1 MTDPTTN
8 PADPTAPTAVET
20 PKENTLLLSRVAEAV
35 YWSGRYL
42 ERTEATARLVK
53 IHTELMLDLP
63 RAAGLTWSPLLAVT
77 GSKASFDEHYDEQS
91 EDNIISFLTVD
102 ANGQDSILASLTSAR
117 NNFRVTRNVLPA
129 SAWEQLN
136 QLYLWVAQSRSQA
149 VDRRTRLAWMDRV
162 IRDCQL
168 LRGLLAGTM
177 SHDAAYSFLE
187 VGSLLERADMTSR
200 VLDVQAGVLASGVPT
215 GSVLAADAYGDVTW
229 MAVLRSVSAQQMFR
243 RAVRTGI
250 SGPEALRF
258 LLRDAQFPR
267 SVEHCLIGISRALME
282 LPRYELAMAGC
293 ADVQQLLETADVGAL
308 VSKGLHDYVDQL
320 QIGIGWLHDALTVTY
335 FVPSTAADGV
345 LLASA

>member
-1 MTDPTTN
+1 M
-8 PADPTAPTAVET
+8 
-20 PKENTLLLSRVAEAV
+20 PKETSVLLSRVAEAV

-53 IHTELMLDLP
+53 VHTELFLDLP

-77 GSKASFDEHYDEQS
+77 GSKASFDEHYDEVT
-91 EDNIISFLTVD
+91 EDNIIRFLTVD
-102 ANGQDSILASLTSAR
+102 ANGQDSILASLTAAR

-129 SAWEQLN
+129 AAWEQLN
-136 QLYLWVAQSRSQA
+136 QLYLWMVQSRGQA

-168 LRGLLAGTM
+168 MRGLLAGTM

-200 VLDVQAGVLASGVPT
+200 VLDVQAGVLTSGNGHVGDPSAS
-215 GSVLAADAYGDVTW
+215 SYGDVTW
-229 MAVLRSVSAQQMFR
+229 MAVLRSLSAQQMFR
-243 RAVRTGI
+243 RTVRTGL

-267 SVEHCLIGISRALME
+267 SVEHCLTGVSRALME

-293 ADVQQLLETADVGAL
+293 AHVQQLLEDSDVCAL
-308 VSKGLHDYVDQL
+308 VSEGLHEYVDAL
-320 QIGIGWLHDALTVTY
+320 QVGIASLHDALTETY
-335 FVPSTAADGV
+335 FVPATTSDGAM
-345 LLASA
+345 LASA

>member
-1 MTDPTTN
+1 M
-8 PADPTAPTAVET
+8 
-20 PKENTLLLSRVAEAV
+20 PKETSVLLSRVAEAV

-53 IHTELMLDLP
+53 VHTELFLDLP
-63 RAAGLTWSPLLAVT
+63 RAAGLTWTPLLAVT
-77 GSKASFDEHYDEQS
+77 GSEASFDEHYDEVT
-91 EDNIISFLTVD
+91 EENIIRFLTVD
-102 ANGQDSILASLTSAR
+102 ANGQDSILASLTAAR

-129 SAWEQLN
+129 AAWEQLN
-136 QLYLWVAQSRSQA
+136 QLYLWMAQSRGQA

-168 LRGLLAGTM
+168 MRGLLAGTM

-200 VLDVQAGVLASGVPT
+200 VLDVQAGVLT
-215 GSVLAADAYGDVTW
+215 GGHGHVGDSSTSTYGDVTW
-229 MAVLRSVSAQQMFR
+229 MAVLRSLSAQQMFR
-243 RAVRTGI
+243 RSVRTGI

-267 SVEHCLIGISRALME
+267 SVEHCLTGVSRALME

-293 ADVQQLLETADVGAL
+293 AHVQQLLEDADVSAL
-308 VSKGLHDYVDQL
+308 VAEGLHEYVDAL
-320 QIGIGWLHDALTVTY
+320 QVGIASLHDALTETY
-335 FVPSTAADGV
+335 FVPATTSDGAM
-345 LLASA
+345 LASA

>member
-1 MTDPTTN
+1 M
-8 PADPTAPTAVET
+8 
-20 PKENTLLLSRVAEAV
+20 LLSRVAEAV

-53 IHTELMLDLP
+53 VHTELFLDLP

-77 GSKASFDEHYDEQS
+77 GSKASFDEHYDEVT
-91 EDNIISFLTVD
+91 EENIIRFLTVD
-102 ANGQDSILASLTSAR
+102 ANGQDSILASLTAAR

-129 SAWEQLN
+129 AAWEQLN
-136 QLYLWVAQSRSQA
+136 QLYLWMAQSRGQA

-168 LRGLLAGTM
+168 MRGLLAGTM

-200 VLDVQAGVLASGVPT
+200 VLDVQAGVLTSGNGNVGEPPGAST
-215 GSVLAADAYGDVTW
+215 YGDVTW
-229 MAVLRSVSAQQMFR
+229 MAVLRSLSAQQMFR
-243 RAVRTGI
+243 RTVRTGI
-250 SGPEALRF
+250 SGSEALRF

-267 SVEHCLIGISRALME
+267 SVEHCLTGVSRALME

-293 ADVQQLLETADVGAL
+293 AHVQQLLEDADVSAL
-308 VSKGLHDYVDQL
+308 VSEGLHEYVDAL
-320 QIGIGWLHDALTVTY
+320 QVGIASLHDALTETY
-335 FVPSTAADGV
+335 FVPATTSDGAM
-345 LLASA
+345 LASA

>member
-1 MTDPTTN
+1 M
-8 PADPTAPTAVET
+8 
-20 PKENTLLLSRVAEAV
+20 LLSRVAEAV

-53 IHTELMLDLP
+53 VHTELFLDLP

-77 GSKASFDEHYDEQS
+77 GSKASFDEHYDEAN
-91 EDNIISFLTVD
+91 EENIIRFLTVD
-102 ANGQDSILASLTSAR
+102 ANGQDSILASLTAAR
-117 NNFRVTRNVLPA
+117 HNFRVTRNVLPA
-129 SAWEQLN
+129 AAWEQLN
-136 QLYLWVAQSRSQA
+136 QLYLWIAQSRGQA

-168 LRGLLAGTM
+168 MRGLLAGTM

-200 VLDVQAGVLASGVPT
+200 VLDVQAGVLTGGNFTSGNGSTGGNAYVADPSAST
-215 GSVLAADAYGDVTW
+215 YGDVTW
-229 MAVLRSVSAQQMFR
+229 MAVLRSLSAQQMFR
-243 RAVRTGI
+243 RTVRTGI

-267 SVEHCLIGISRALME
+267 SVEHCLVGVSRALLE

-293 ADVQQLLETADVGAL
+293 AHVQQLLEDADVSVL
-308 VSKGLHDYVDQL
+308 VSEGLHEYVDAL
-320 QIGIGWLHDALTVTY
+320 QVGIAALHDALTETY
-335 FVPSTAADGV
+335 FVPATTSDGAM
-345 LLASA
+345 LASA